1 MQDHSRRGVVRR
13 IMRTYNK
20 EIIRE
25 WRLSG
30 TIMTSVVIGTIL
42 IFYVPPLVIAA
53 IIGSS
58 EPVTLENGWKYALYF
73 GLSWLGGE
81 LLWRVAF
88 YFMAEFESK
97 VMNRLYG
104 DTLRSLLKNDL
115 SFFNDRFAGSIT
127 KNVLAYG
134 RRFESYFDTITF
146 GVISQIGPALFGLAV
161 LTFISPWLAVMLVTI
176 VTAVVLMVRPFI
188 RRRSKLV
195 KRREDLQAKL
205 SGHISDVVSNV
216 GAVKAYG
223 AETREIAL
231 GDQYA
236 KEFTSAARA
245 SWHYHN
251 TRIDLLISPMY
262 VAANVLALIII
273 MAMGIDGSTKASLFI
288 AFNYFMNISRLM
300 WEFNGIYRRL
310 EDALTDAGLFVEY
323 KDFVPSVSDAPAAKR
338 LTVTKGAITFRDV
351 AFSHRG
357 EGYDGLFNDFNLV
370 IPSGQ
375 RVGVVGHSGAGKSTL
390 VNLLLRFKDADRGE
404 IEVDG
409 QAIKSVTQQSL
420 HESIAYVPQEPVLFH
435 RSLFDNIAY
444 GKPKATKAQVRKAAR
459 LAHADEFIE
468 TLPEGYETLV
478 GERGV
483 KLSGGQRQRI
493 AIARAML
500 KDAPILVL
508 DEATSALDS
517 ESEKMIQAS
526 LDELMRGRTSIVI
539 AHRLSTIAKLDR
551 IIVLEDGKIIEDGSH
566 AQLLGQGGTYAKL
579 WSHQSGGFIED

>member
-1 MQDHSRRGVVRR
+1 MKTQSSPGVVRK
-13 IMRTYNK
+13 IMRTYNQ

-25 WRLSG
+25 WRLSV
-30 TIMTSVVIGTIL
+30 TIMASVIVGTIL

-58 EPVTLENGWKYALYF
+58 ETVTLQNGWRYALYF

-81 LLWRVAF
+81 LLWRIAF
-88 YFMAEFESK
+88 HFMAIFESK

-104 DTLRSLLKNDL
+104 DTLRSLLKNDI
-115 SFFNDRFAGSIT
+115 SFFNDRFTGSIT

-146 GVISQIGPALFGLAV
+146 GVIAQIGPAIFGLIV
-161 LTFISPWLAVMLVTI
+161 LSIISPWLAVVLV
-176 VTAVVLMVRPFI
+176 AVVTTVILTVRPFI
-188 RRRSKLV
+188 KRRSVLV
-195 KRREDLQAKL
+195 KRREDLQATL
-205 SGHISDVVSNV
+205 SGHISDVISNV
-216 GAVKAYG
+216 SSVKAYG
-223 AETREIAL
+223 AEQREIAL
-231 GDQYA
+231 SDKYA
-236 KEFTSAARA
+236 QQFTAAART

-262 VAANVLALIII
+262 VAANVIALIII
-273 MAMGIDGSTKASLFI
+273 MSYGIDNSTKASLFI

-323 KDFVPSVSDAPAAKR
+323 KSAIPTVADASSAKKMHI
-338 LTVTKGAITFRDV
+338 TYGAIDFNSV
-351 AFSHRG
+351 AFSHQG
-357 EGYDGLFNDFNLV
+357 EGFDGLFNDFNLA

-390 VNLLLRFKDADRGE
+390 VNLLLRFKDSDSGK
-404 IEVDG
+404 ILIDG
-409 QAIKSVTQQSL
+409 QPIKQVTQQSL
-420 HESIAYVPQEPVLFH
+420 HESIAYVPQEPALFH
-435 RSLFDNIAY
+435 RSLHDNIAY
-444 GKPKATKAQVRKAAR
+444 GMPTATRAEVKKAAKQ
-459 LAHADEFIE
+459 AYADEFIK
-468 TLPEGYETLV
+468 TLPEGYDTMV

-493 AIARAML
+493 AIARAIL

-517 ESEKMIQAS
+517 ESEKKIQAS
-526 LDELMRGRTSIVI
+526 LDKLMQGRTSIVI

-551 IIVLEDGKIIEDGSH
+551 IIVLENGTIAEDGTH
-566 AQLLGQGGTYAKL
+566 AQLLAKNGIYSQL
-579 WSHQSGGFIED
+579 WSHQSGGFY

>member
-1 MQDHSRRGVVRR
+1 MKTQSNPGVVRK
-13 IMRTYNK
+13 IMRTYNQ

-25 WRLSG
+25 WRLSV
-30 TIMTSVVIGTIL
+30 TIMASVIVGTIL

-58 EPVTLENGWKYALYF
+58 ETVTLQNGWRYALYF

-81 LLWRVAF
+81 LLWRIAF
-88 YFMAEFESK
+88 YFMAIFESK

-104 DTLRSLLKNDL
+104 DTLRSLLKNDI
-115 SFFNDRFAGSIT
+115 SFFNDRFTGSIT

-146 GVISQIGPALFGLAV
+146 GVIAQIGPAIFGLIV
-161 LTFISPWLAVMLVTI
+161 LAIISPWLAVVLV
-176 VTAVVLMVRPFI
+176 AVVTTVILTVRPFI
-188 RRRSKLV
+188 KRRSVLV
-195 KRREDLQAKL
+195 KRREDLQATL
-205 SGHISDVVSNV
+205 SGHISDVISNV
-216 GAVKAYG
+216 SSVKAYG
-223 AETREIAL
+223 AEQREIAL
-231 GDQYA
+231 SDKYA
-236 KEFTSAARA
+236 QQFTAAART

-262 VAANVLALIII
+262 VAANVIALIII
-273 MAMGIDGSTKASLFI
+273 MSYGIDNSTKASLFI

-323 KDFVPSVSDAPAAKR
+323 KSAIPTVADAASAKKMR
-338 LTVTKGAITFRDV
+338 ITRGAIAFDSV
-351 AFSHRG
+351 AFSHQG
-357 EGYDGLFNDFNLV
+357 EGFDGLFNDFNLA

-390 VNLLLRFKDADRGE
+390 VNLLLRFKDSDSGT
-404 IEVDG
+404 ILIDG
-409 QAIKSVTQQSL
+409 QPIKQVTQQSL
-420 HESIAYVPQEPVLFH
+420 HESIAYVPQEPALFH
-435 RSLFDNIAY
+435 RSLHDNIAY
-444 GKPKATKAQVRKAAR
+444 GMPTATRSDVIKAAKQ
-459 LAHADEFIE
+459 AYADEFIK
-468 TLPEGYETLV
+468 TLPEGYDTLV

-493 AIARAML
+493 AIARAIL

-517 ESEKMIQAS
+517 ESEKKIQAS
-526 LDELMRGRTSIVI
+526 LDKLMQGRTSIVI

-551 IIVLEDGKIIEDGSH
+551 IIVLENGTIAEDGTH
-566 AQLLGQGGTYAKL
+566 AQLLAQNGIYAQL
-579 WSHQSGGFIED
+579 WSHQSGGFIDD

>member
-1 MQDHSRRGVVRR
+1 MQPAPRRGVVRR
-13 IMRTYNK
+13 ILQAYNN
-20 EIIRE
+20 EILRE
-25 WRLSG
+25 WRMSF
-30 TIMTSVVIGTIL
+30 TVMACVVVGTIL

-53 IIGSS
+53 IIGST
-58 EPVTLENGWKYALYF
+58 ETVTLANGWRYAFYF

-88 YFMAEFESK
+88 YFMAEFEAK

-115 SFFNDRFAGSIT
+115 TFFNDRFAGSIT

-134 RRFESYFDTITF
+134 RRFESYFDTVTF
-146 GVISQIGPALFGLAV
+146 GVIAQVGPAIFGLIVLAV
-161 LTFISPWLAVMLVTI
+161 ISPWLAVLLVVI
-176 VTAVVLMVRPFI
+176 VTVVVFTVRPFI
-188 RRRSKLV
+188 KRRSKLV

-216 GAVKAYG
+216 AAVKAYG
-223 AETREIAL
+223 AEKREITL
-231 GDQYA
+231 GDRYA
-236 KEFTSAARA
+236 KDFTEASRA

-262 VAANVLALIII
+262 VAANVIALIII
-273 MAMGIDGSTKASLFI
+273 MSAGIDGSTKASLFI

-310 EDALTDAGLFVEY
+310 EDALTDAGLFMEY
-323 KDFVPSVSDAPAAKR
+323 KDFIPSVADAPNATALKI
-338 LTVTKGAITFRDV
+338 TKGAVRFSNV
-351 AFSHRG
+351 SFSHGG
-357 EGYDGLFNDFNLV
+357 EGYDGLFSDFTLD
-370 IPSGQ
+370 IPAGQ

-390 VNLLLRFKDADRGE
+390 VNLLLRFKDTDQGD
-404 IEVDG
+404 IFIDD
-409 QAIKSVTQQSL
+409 QPIKHSLQQSL
-420 HESIAYVPQEPVLFH
+420 HESVAYVPQEPVLFH
-435 RSLFDNIAY
+435 RSLHDNIAY
-444 GKPKATKAQVRKAAR
+444 GKPNATKSQVANAAKR
-459 LAHADEFIE
+459 AYADEFIR
-468 TLPEGYETLV
+468 TLPEKYDTLV

-493 AIARAML
+493 AIARAVL
-500 KDAPILVL
+500 KNAPILVL

-526 LDELMRGRTSIVI
+526 LDELMKGRTSIVI

-551 IIVLEDGKIIEDGSH
+551 IIVLDNGTITEDGTHNE
-566 AQLLGQGGTYAKL
+566 LLRANGVYARL